1 MDLNPKTL
9 SLLCLL
15 LHSSCFFFFFFVYPP
30 SVSNLSMKTAYFC
43 LTILLSCKIPSSSES
58 QEDCSECMV
67 SFYHEGKWV
76 QGFTDY
82 RYKPSTWYSS
92 AFQCTREGKNY
103 WEGEIRAHTVNGL
116 MCYGTPKQ
124 MAGWA
129 LQTHFGMSD
138 VGGGGGK
145 TRLGKNQPKRWSN
158 G

>member
-1 MDLNPKTL
+1 MWENGSED
-9 SLLCLL
+9 S
-15 LHSSCFFFFFFVYPP
+15 
-30 SVSNLSMKTAYFC
+30 
-43 LTILLSCKIPSSSES
+43 LTIHINWLHVIVQLP
-58 QEDCSECMV
+58 
-67 SFYHEGKWV
+67 HALGK
-76 QGFTDY
+76 GNITG
-82 RYKPSTWYSS
+82 RKTI
-92 AFQCTREGKNY
+92 K
-103 WEGEIRAHTVNGL
+103 AHSVNGL